1 MKNDKELQ
9 KKYFYS
15 QILRQQ
21 ASALMEEKQM
31 IDTRINEFN
40 ITKEAMKRMG
50 DMKKGDLMWSPLG
63 SGAFMIASNA
73 DTGKVLLNAGAGVLI
88 KTERSHAIEVLDGR
102 LKELQDADMHITT
115 ELSKFINQLGSV
127 EKEMQEMVELDEHR
141 KGVEN
146 HEKPHKHGKVKGT
159 GG

>member
-1 MKNDKELQ
+1 MKNEKELQ

-21 ASALMEEKQM
+21 ASALMEEKQV
-31 IDTRINEFN
+31 IDARINEVN

-50 DMKKGDLMWSPLG
+50 EMKKGDLMWSPLG

-88 KTERSHAIEVLDGR
+88 KTERSHAIEVLDSR
-102 LKELQDADMHITT
+102 LKELQDADMHVTS

-127 EKEMQEMVELDEHR
+127 EKEMQEMVELDEHK
-141 KGVEN
+141 KGM
-146 HEKPHKHGKVKGT
+146 EKQQPKTHGKVKGT